1 MSDARELGEDTEP
14 EQSRDRDGTTS
25 SLRRAGSSAWRA
37 TVVAGA
43 GLIVVALFVGMAY
56 LVYLGRMS
64 DGPLILFVGVV
75 LGYLMRSVVT
85 YM

>member
-1 MSDARELGEDTEP
+1 MFDDTDAENERG
-14 EQSRDRDGTTS
+14 

-37 TVVAGA
+37 TVLTGA
-43 GLIVVALFVGMAY
+43 GIIVVALFVGMAY

-75 LGYLMRSVVT
+75 LGYLMRSVVNYT
-85 YM
+85 